1 MLPDRTQAVGHTW
14 AVVVDIR
21 CDSPLRASW
30 RNDYEV
36 HAVAEALVAVVLD
49 LTEADRG

>member
-21 CDSPLRASW
+21 CGSPLRASW

-36 HAVAEALVAVVLD
+36 HAVAEALVAVVLGW
-49 LTEADRG
+49 TEVGRG